1 MKCTKINRITDDPV
15 IDSHLVS
22 IAVCLPVC
30 DTVLLGD
37 ILALGEQLLVRDLL
51 LVLDALLLNELLW
64 GEHSLTELLL
74 LQTLLALL
82 VWHNLKYQVHTRVLH
97 INLFLSAK
105 YEVKVNCQVSQLL
118 QLVS

>member
-1 MKCTKINRITDDPV
+1 MKCTQIADDPV

-22 IAVCLPVC
+22 IAVSLPVC

-82 VWHNLKYQVHTRVLH
+82 VWHNLKHVHVRLLYTIHQFVFVR
-97 INLFLSAK
+97 
-105 YEVKVNCQVSQLL
+105 KV
-118 QLVS
+118 